1 MALKNGSTPR
11 FGDVLSGRACAGR
24 ARRALPVSRGLSFEG
39 ATLNS
44 KLFASTAICVL
55 ALAAPA
61 MGLAAEIDIPAVDE
75 VVVVAN
81 RAPERADHIGQQVT
95 VISSEDLKA
104 LQTPVLTDILAHTP
118 GVSFSRNGGVGAPT
132 QVYIRG
138 AETGQTVV
146 LIDGVKLNDPSST
159 DTSYNFG
166 NLLVGDVSR
175 VEVLRGPQSVLWG
188 SQAIGG
194 VINLVTNDPTKPFES
209 DMVAEGGSNNWG
221 YGRAAVGGKSDRVTW
236 RATAAYLTTTG
247 VSAFDQAKGG
257 QESDGYRNVGAS
269 AKAEVKVTDQLSLDL
284 RTVYSRGRND
294 FDGFP
299 PPNFTFADDREYGTV
314 EDVVGYA
321 GANLSLL
328 DGRFTNRF
336 GYAYTQTRRKNFDPS
351 QDVTDVTFTSEGRN
365 QRFEYQGVFA
375 LTPAWKTVFGAE
387 TERSWMR
394 SASPSDFDPTP
405 IGIRRSTN
413 ISGLYANLTGDL
425 TPGLTVSGGVR
436 RDDHDD
442 FGAHTVG
449 QASVAWRLNDGKTIL
464 RASWGQAFKAPSLY
478 QLGSEY
484 GNPNLAP
491 ESSHSWDTGIEQ
503 RLFDGRVVLSAAYFD
518 RKTKNQIDFV
528 SCPAV
533 TADPRCVGAGGL
545 PRFGFYDNTAR
556 TKARGVE
563 LNAQANVTDALT
575 VTANYTWT
583 DARND
588 VAGSPFFD
596 NQLARRPP
604 HEGNVEASYRWP
616 VQLETA
622 VAVHYAG
629 NRYDD
634 AANSTVLKGYVLWDL
649 RASYPVTDKFDVYA
663 RVENLFDKSYETIL
677 NYGELG
683 RAAYAGVRAKF

>member
-1 MALKNGSTPR
+1 M
-11 FGDVLSGRACAGR
+11 
-24 ARRALPVSRGLSFEG
+24 
-39 ATLNS
+39 NS
-44 KLFASTAICVL
+44 KLFVSTAICVL
-55 ALAAPA
+55 TVAMPA
-61 MGLAAEIDIPAVDE
+61 VGLAAESDIPAVDE

-95 VISSEDLKA
+95 VISAEDLKA
-104 LQTPVLTDILAHTP
+104 QQTPVLTDILAHTP

-175 VEVLRGPQSVLWG
+175 VEILRGPQSVLWG
-188 SQAIGG
+188 SQAVGG
-194 VINLVTNDPTKPFES
+194 VINLVTADPTKPFES
-209 DMVAEGGSNNWG
+209 DVVAEGGSNNWG
-221 YGRAAVGGKSDRVTW
+221 YGRAGVGGKSDRVTW

-247 VSAFDQAKGG
+247 ISAFDEAKGG

-299 PPNFTFADDREYGTV
+299 PPNFVLADDREYGTV

-336 GYAYTQTRRKNFDPS
+336 GYAYTQTRRKNFDPD

-365 QRFEYQGVFA
+365 QRFEYQGAFA
-375 LTPAWKTVFGAE
+375 ITPAWKTVFGAE

-394 SASPSDFDPTP
+394 SASPSDFDPSP
-405 IGIRRSTN
+405 AAIRRSTN
-413 ISGLYANLTGDL
+413 INGLYANLTGDL
-425 TPGLTVSGGVR
+425 TRDLTVSGGVR
-436 RDDHDD
+436 RDDDDD
-442 FGAHTVG
+442 FGVHTVG
-449 QASVAWRLNDGKTIL
+449 QASVAWRLNDDNTIL

-478 QLGSEY
+478 QLGSEF

-491 ESSHSWDTGIEQ
+491 ESSHSWDAGIEQ
-503 RLFDGRVVLSAAYFD
+503 HLFDGRVVLSAAYFD
-518 RKTKNQIDFV
+518 RRTRDQIDFFT
-528 SCPAV
+528 CPSLNSSPLCRG
-533 TADPRCVGAGGL
+533 TGG
-545 PRFGFYDNTAR
+545 FSGYYANTAR

-563 LNAQANVTDALT
+563 LNAEANVTDALT
-575 VTANYTWT
+575 ITANYTWT

-588 VAGSPFFD
+588 VAGSPNFD
-596 NQLARRPP
+596 NQLPRRPP
-604 HEGNVEASYRWP
+604 HEGNVEASYTWP
-616 VQLETA
+616 VKLETA
-622 VAVHYAG
+622 VAMHYAG

-634 AANSTVLKGYVLWDL
+634 AANHTLLKGYVLWDL
-649 RASYPVTDKFDVYA
+649 RASYPVNETFDVYA
-663 RVENLFDKSYETIL
+663 RVENVFDKSYETIL